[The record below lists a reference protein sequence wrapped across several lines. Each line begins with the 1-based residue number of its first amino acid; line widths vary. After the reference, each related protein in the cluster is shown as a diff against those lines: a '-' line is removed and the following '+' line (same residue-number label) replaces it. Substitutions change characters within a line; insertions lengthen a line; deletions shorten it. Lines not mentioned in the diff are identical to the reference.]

1 MKAGQNLKKTIAL
14 LGSTGSIGTQ
24 TLRCCKNLGYGVD
37 ALAANRNA
45 ALLETQA
52 REFHPR
58 CVVVSDKTAYADLKT
73 RLADTDI
80 RLLAGVEGMCEAAS
94 LPGVDMVCN
103 AVVGMVGL
111 RPTLAAIAAKKTVA
125 LANKETLVAGGR
137 LVMDAAEENGVDLL
151 PVDSEHSAI
160 FQSLQGNDRAALKKI
175 ILTASGGPF
184 RGKTAKELEGMTAA
198 DGAPA
203 PQLVDGREDHRRFRD
218 AHE

>member
-37 ALAANRNA
+37 VLAANRNA

-80 RLLAGVEGMCEAAS
+80 RLLAGVEGMCEAA
-94 LPGVDMVCN
+94 
-103 AVVGMVGL
+103 
-111 RPTLAAIAAKKTVA
+111 
-125 LANKETLVAGGR
+125 
-137 LVMDAAEENGVDLL
+137 
-151 PVDSEHSAI
+151 
-160 FQSLQGNDRAALKKI
+160 
-175 ILTASGGPF
+175 
-184 RGKTAKELEGMTAA
+184 
-198 DGAPA
+198 
-203 PQLVDGREDHRRFRD
+203 
-218 AHE
+218 